1 MSTWW
6 QLVKKNLSESR
17 TFLLLSAL
25 PLFSLAWLF
34 VFLTKAFERD
44 LLSNDF
50 GRDLLKRVMENMGV
64 EDMEYSTVAFT
75 LASWTHP
82 IIILIMMLW
91 AISRGSLAVSGEL
104 ERGTLDLQLT
114 RPISRGAYLS
124 SHIVVAIAG
133 LLLLALD
140 LMCGYYVG
148 VKANAVPDVP
158 SLLVMSR
165 PCTNYAALG
174 FAIFSV
180 TLAISAI
187 SVSRRVPTLI
197 VSCFAI
203 ASFLLFVIPRQRG
216 MEPWKGWSRYSLF
229 NAFRPG
235 HVVLKGT
242 EFGMDMAFLLT
253 IGAVGCAAAYVGFR
267 WRDLPSNT

>member
-6 QLVKKNLSESR
+6 ELVKKNLSESR
-17 TFLLLSAL
+17 TFLIVSAL

-50 GRDLLKRVMENMGV
+50 GRDILKRVMENLGV

-75 LASWTHP
+75 MASWTHP
-82 IIILIMMLW
+82 IILLIMMLW

-124 SHIVVAIAG
+124 SHIVVAVAG
-133 LLLLALD
+133 MLLLGVDLLA
-140 LMCGYYVG
+140 GYYCG
-148 VKANAVPDVP
+148 VRANAVPDVP
-158 SLLVMSR
+158 ALGILLR
-165 PCTNYAALG
+165 PATNYAALG
-174 FAIFSV
+174 FAIFAV
-180 TLAISAI
+180 TLAISSI
-187 SVSRRVPTLI
+187 SVVRRVPILL
-197 VSCFAI
+197 VSCYAV
-203 ASFLLFVIPRQRG
+203 ANFLLFVIPRQRG
-216 MEPWKGWSRYSLF
+216 MEPWKSLSKYSF
-229 NAFRPG
+229 FHAFRPG
-235 HVVLKGT
+235 HAVLKGT
-242 EFGMDMAFLLT
+242 EYAMDITFLLT
-253 IGAVGCAAAYVGFR
+253 VGALACVVAYVGFR